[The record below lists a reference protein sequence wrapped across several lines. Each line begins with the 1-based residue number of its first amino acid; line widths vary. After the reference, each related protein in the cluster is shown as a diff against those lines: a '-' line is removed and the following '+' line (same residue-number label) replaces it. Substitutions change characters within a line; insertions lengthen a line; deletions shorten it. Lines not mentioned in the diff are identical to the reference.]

1 MSRFRKQVD
10 DSEKISKGKVIV
22 RMFGYLF
29 KHPWHLLLVVALTI
43 TSNVLAL
50 AAPFLSGKAIDAIVS
65 KGNVNYDTVFLNCAL
80 MIGCYILSAI
90 LGFANSVT
98 MINLSRKVVYI
109 MRKKTFEHLAD
120 MPVGYFDKN
129 QTGDLISRLTYDIDT
144 INASLSNDLVQICA
158 GIITVVGSV
167 VMMYRYAPVL
177 MLVFLITIPVLIG
190 ITIHRVRK
198 VKPLFR
204 KRSAMLGELN
214 GYTEEMLSGQKTIR
228 AYGKEQVMIGR
239 FDKHNEEAIEAYYKA
254 EYHGCVIGPSVNFIN
269 NLSLSFISMFGAILY
284 IFTPSFTLG
293 SLSSFVL
300 YSRKFSGPVNE
311 TANIIS
317 EIQSAT
323 SAAERV
329 FRLLDTP
336 CEKKREET
344 DKPIENVVGDIK
356 LDNISFGYEEDKQVL
371 KNISVNIPKGSTVAV
386 VGPTGSGKTTIINLL
401 MRFYDVNTGE
411 IRIDGTNSAE
421 SSLEDVRKSFAMVLQ
436 DTWLFAGTVAE
447 NIAYGT
453 ENASR
458 EDIEKAAKAAR
469 IHDFIVSLPERYDT
483 LIDENGVNI
492 SKGQKQLITIAR
504 AILMD
509 SPMLILDEATSNV
522 DSRTERQLQEAV
534 NAVMKDRTSIVVAHR
549 LSTVRHADVIL
560 VIKDGVLI
568 EAGNHDELMAINDGF
583 YKSLHN
589 SQYTKIG

>member
-1 MSRFRKQVD
+1 MSKFRKEIPD
-10 DSEKISKGKVIV
+10 EEKISKGKVIV

-29 KHPWHLLLVVALTI
+29 KHPLHLLMVVFLTI
-43 TSNVLAL
+43 TSNILAL
-50 AAPFLSGKAIDAIVS
+50 AAPSLSGKAIDAIVS
-65 KGNVNYDTVFLNCAL
+65 KGNVDYDTVFLNCAL

-90 LGFANSVT
+90 LGFVNSVT

-109 MRKKTFEHLAD
+109 MRKQTFEHLAD

-129 QTGDLISRLTYDIDT
+129 QTGDIISRLTYDIDT

-158 GIITVVGSV
+158 GLITVIGSA

-190 ITIHRVRK
+190 ITVHRVRK

-228 AYGKEQVMIGR
+228 AYGKEKVMIGR
-239 FDKHNEEAIEAYYKA
+239 FDTHNEEAIEAYYNA

-336 CEKKREET
+336 CEKKKEET
-344 DKPIENVVGDIK
+344 DKPIENVVGDITI
-356 LDNISFGYEEDKQVL
+356 DNISFAYDEEKPIL
-371 KNISVNIPKGSTVAV
+371 KNISVTIPKGSTVAV

-401 MRFYDVNTGE
+401 MRFYDVNSGE

-458 EDIEKAAKAAR
+458 EDIEKAAKAAK
-469 IHDFIVSLPERYDT
+469 IHDFIMSLPEGYDT
-483 LIDENGVNI
+483 FIDENGVNI

-534 NAVMKDRTSIVVAHR
+534 NAVMKNRTSIVVAHR

-568 EAGNHDELMAINDGF
+568 EAGNHDELMALKDGF

-589 SQYTKIG
+589 SQWNV

>member
-1 MSRFRKQVD
+1 MSKFRKQTP

-29 KHPWHLLLVVALTI
+29 KHPWHLLLVVLLTV

-50 AAPFLSGKAIDAIVS
+50 WAPSLSGKAIDAIVS
-65 KGNVNYDTVFLNCAL
+65 KGNVDYDTVLLNCAL
-80 MIGCYILSAI
+80 MMGCYILSAV
-90 LGFANSVT
+90 LGFVNSVT

-109 MRKKTFEHLAD
+109 MRKQTFEHLAD

-129 QTGDLISRLTYDIDT
+129 QTGDLISRLTNDIDT

-158 GIITVVGSV
+158 GLITVIGSA
-167 VMMYRYAPVL
+167 VMMYKYAPVL

-190 ITIHRVRK
+190 ITVHRVRK

-228 AYGKEQVMIGR
+228 AYGKEEVMIGR
-239 FDKHNEEAIEAYYKA
+239 FDQHNEEAIEAYYNA

-336 CEKKREET
+336 CEKKAEAT
-344 DKPIENVVGDIK
+344 DKPIENVQGDIK
-356 LDNISFGYEEDKQVL
+356 IDDITFGYDEKPVL
-371 KNISVNIPKGSTVAV
+371 KNISVTIPKGSTVAV

-401 MRFYDVNTGE
+401 MRFYDVQSGE

-458 EDIEKAAKAAR
+458 EDIEKAAKAAK
-469 IHDFIVSLPERYDT
+469 IHDFIMSLPQGYDT

-568 EAGNHDELMAINDGF
+568 EAGNHDELMAIKDGF

-589 SQYTKIG
+589 SQWNV

>member
-1 MSRFRKQVD
+1 MSSYRKQVP

-29 KHPWHLLLVVALTI
+29 KHKFHLFFVMLLTI
-43 TSNVLAL
+43 ASNILAL
-50 AAPFLSGKAIDAIVS
+50 AAPSLSGKAIDAIVD
-65 KGNVNYDTVFLNCAL
+65 KGLVNYDTVFLNCAL
-80 MIGCYILSAI
+80 MLGCYVLSAI
-90 LGFANSVT
+90 LGFINSVT
-98 MINLSRKVVYI
+98 MINLSRKVVYA
-109 MRKKTFEHLAD
+109 MRKQTFEHLAD

-158 GIITVVGSV
+158 GLITVVGSA
-167 VMMYRYAPVL
+167 VMMYRYAPIL
-177 MLVFLITIPVLIG
+177 MLVFVITIPTLIAL
-190 ITIHRVRK
+190 TVHRVRK

-204 KRSAMLGELN
+204 KRSKMLGELN

-228 AYGKEQVMIGR
+228 AYGKEKVMIER
-239 FDKHNEEAIEAYYKA
+239 FDTHNKEAVQAYYNA
-254 EYHGCVIGPSVNFIN
+254 EYHGCVIGPATNFIN

-284 IFTPSFTLG
+284 IFTPAFTLG
-293 SLSSFVL
+293 NLSSFVL
-300 YSRKFSGPVNE
+300 YSRKFSGPINE

-336 CEKKREET
+336 CEKMPEQS
-344 DKPIENVVGDIK
+344 DKPIENVQGDISI
-356 LDNISFGYEEDKQVL
+356 DDISFGYEADKPVL
-371 KNISVNIPKGSTVAV
+371 KNISVTIPKGSTVAV

-401 MRFYDVNTGE
+401 MRFYDTDTGE

-421 SSLEDVRKSFAMVLQ
+421 SSLKDVRKSFAMVLQ
-436 DTWLFAGTVAE
+436 DTWLFSGTVAE
-447 NIAYGT
+447 NIAYGC
-453 ENASR
+453 ENVSR
-458 EDIEKAAKAAR
+458 EDIEKAAKAAK
-469 IHDFIVSLPERYDT
+469 IHKFITPLPDGYDT

-534 NAVMKDRTSIVVAHR
+534 NNVMKGRTSIVVAHR
-549 LSTVRHADVIL
+549 LSTVRNADCIL

-568 EAGNHDELMAINDGF
+568 EAGNHDELMKKEDGF

-589 SQYTKIG
+589 SQFQT

>member
-1 MSRFRKQVD
+1 MSKFRKQTP

-29 KHPWHLLLVVALTI
+29 KHPVHLLAVVALTI
-43 TSNVLAL
+43 ISNVLAL
-50 AAPFLSGKAIDAIVS
+50 AAPSLSGKAIDAIVS
-65 KGNVNYDTVFLNCAL
+65 RGNVNYDTVFLNCAL
-80 MIGCYILSAI
+80 MMGCYILSAL
-90 LGFANSVT
+90 LGFVNSVT

-109 MRKKTFEHLAD
+109 MRKQTFEHLAD

-158 GIITVVGSV
+158 GLITVVGSAY
-167 VMMYRYAPVL
+167 MMYRYAPVL
-177 MLVFLITIPVLIG
+177 MLVFLITIPVLVG
-190 ITIHRVRK
+190 ITVHRVKK

-228 AYGKEQVMIGR
+228 AYGKERVMISR
-239 FDKHNEEAIEAYYKA
+239 FDTHNEEAIEAYYNA

-344 DKPIENVVGDIK
+344 DKPIENVVGDITI
-356 LDNISFGYEEDKQVL
+356 DNISFAYDQEKPIL

-453 ENASR
+453 ENATM
-458 EDIEKAAKAAR
+458 EDIVKAAKAAK
-469 IHDFIVSLPERYDT
+469 IHDFIMSLPQGYET

-534 NAVMKDRTSIVVAHR
+534 NAVMEGRTSIVVAHR
-549 LSTVRHADVIL
+549 LSTVRHADCIL

-568 EAGNHDELMAINDGF
+568 EAGNHDELMKIKDGF

-589 SQYTKIG
+589 SQWNV